1 MKYLKTYESYRN
13 TEPVNEELLGN
24 IINFF
29 KNMWNK
35 ATAEL
40 KKLGDNP
47 SLQQIDQWIEKNP
60 FNPADDTYVLKS
72 VVDEFNKKPTAND
85 QDCLTLI
92 DNILDPDTGAL
103 GKQGMQPFYDQIIK
117 AFGNNAA
124 PLNIIQYYMERI
136 RDRAI
141 KDYKFA
147 GGPDLK
153 VGQEAKIDPKKKT
166 LGLDDMTHLPD
177 FKKVL
182 KTATDE
188 KKKKEVALNW
198 VNKTLVPRLEKYAT
212 EITEDEVNDYLKS
225 KNIKTEVATEYKVG
239 DTVIYKRKD
248 FNQTAWDAI
257 SDDEKKKTNEGKVKD
272 LVDKEQ
278 IGILKITKI
287 EGNNVTFKG
296 TQGDINKTL
305 DDILMKVDGAVEG
318 QEDLVNTLKDIKAK
332 NPEAIQKIG
341 DVSKLYEDPEA
352 NKTKIEEI
360 EKIIST

>member
-13 TEPVNEELLGN
+13 TEPVNEELIGKL
-24 IINFF
+24 FDF
-29 KNMWNK
+29 LKNMWGK
-35 ATAEL
+35 ALEDL
-40 KKLGDNP
+40 KKLGQNP
-47 SLQQIDQWIEKNP
+47 TMEQLDKWLEENT
-60 FNPADDTYVLKS
+60 FNRNSNNYLFKS
-72 VVDEFNKKPTAND
+72 VMDEFKKETATNTER
-85 QDCLTLI
+85 CLDLVGS
-92 DNILDPDTGAL
+92 ILDPATGQL
-103 GKQGMQPFYDQIIK
+103 GEQGLQPFYDGLLKVFGKNLAPIETIK
-117 AFGNNAA
+117 
-124 PLNIIQYYMERI
+124 YYFETCRN
-136 RDRAI
+136 RAI
-141 KDYKFA
+141 KDYKYA
-147 GGPDLK
+147 GGPDAGK
-153 VGQEAKIDPKKKT
+153 VDQDKINKDINDK
-166 LGLDDMTHLPD
+166 THLPD
-177 FKKVL
+177 FKNLL
-182 KTATDE
+182 KGANGDE
-188 KKKKEVALNW
+188 KKMKDITIKWVEGTLIPRIIKYIQEIKKED
-198 VNKTLVPRLEKYAT
+198 
-212 EITEDEVNDYLKS
+212 IDEYLKS

-341 DVSKLYEDPEA
+341 DVSKLYEDPQA